1 MNTTEN
7 IIESV
12 GVSNA
17 SRIAGAVKNW
27 LADNNEQLRLWK
39 QRADSRRRLL
49 SMTDR
54 ELADIG
60 IDRVDANQEA
70 AKRFWE
76 A

>member
-7 IIESV
+7 SLEFARV
-12 GVSNA
+12 PAG
-17 SRIAGAVKNW
+17 SRIGGAVKKW
-27 LADNNEQLRLWK
+27 LADNNAQLRLWR
-39 QRADSRRRLL
+39 QRADSRRQLL

-54 ELADIG
+54 ELHDIG

-76 A
+76 T